1 MLLEEYNCFT
11 PVIYLSKTEK
21 SYKVKTKQGKIEF
34 FPFSCSLCLTG
45 KKLTVVVAPEWLFEK
60 KKISCYRIVEQFES
74 LTEAFFEMLD
84 SGKAGKLKVEKM
96 EF

>member
-1 MLLEEYNCFT
+1 MFSEYNCFA
-11 PVIYLSKTEK
+11 PVIYISKTEK
-21 SYKVKTKQGKIEF
+21 SYKVKTKQGIEF

-60 KKISCYRIVEQFES
+60 KKISCYRIAEQFES

-84 SGKAGKLKVEKM
+84 SGKAGKVKVEKM

>member
-1 MLLEEYNCFT
+1 MLSEYNCFT

-21 SYKVKTKQGKIEF
+21 SYKVKTKQGRIEF

-45 KKLTVVVAPEWLFEK
+45 KKLTVVAAPLWLFEK
-60 KKISCYRIVEQFES
+60 KKIPYYKIAEANEN
-74 LTEAFFEMLD
+74 LTDVFFETLD
-84 SGKAGKLKVEKM
+84 SGKAGELKLEKI